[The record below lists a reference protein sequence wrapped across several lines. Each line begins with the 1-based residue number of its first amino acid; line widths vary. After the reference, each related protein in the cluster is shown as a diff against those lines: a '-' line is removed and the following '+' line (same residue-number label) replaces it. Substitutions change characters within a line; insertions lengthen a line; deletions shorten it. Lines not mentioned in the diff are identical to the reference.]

1 MRHLLI
7 FLVACYKT
15 RLSPFLGNNCRFF
28 PSCSTYAQE
37 AIATH
42 GSVKGSY
49 LALLR
54 VSRCNPWHEGG
65 EDPVPPCSHPHS
77 H

>member
-1 MRHLLI
+1 MRRLLI
-7 FLVACYKT
+7 NLISFYKAC
-15 RLSPFLGNNCRFF
+15 LSPFMGNNCRFY

-37 AIATH
+37 AIAVH
-42 GSVKGSY
+42 GVMKGSF

-54 VSRCNPWHEGG
+54 LSRCHPWHEGG
-65 EDPVPPCSHPHS
+65 EDPVPPCSHS

>member
-1 MRHLLI
+1 M
-7 FLVACYKT
+7 
-15 RLSPFLGNNCRFF
+15 GNNCRFF

-42 GSVKGSY
+42 GALKGSY

-54 VSRCNPWHEGG
+54 VTRCHPWHEGG
-65 EDPVPPCSHPHS
+65 EDPVPPCSHPH
-77 H
+77 